1 MANAMVL
8 LSGEM
13 HRLLLILLAAT
24 ASAQSQSLEFKTLK
38 EGVLQERLRLA
49 HPKNPERYKRLKE
62 LFAQSGCKDD
72 SFHEQKVGGSKEPN
86 MICGLAGTGEHS
98 RKIVVGAHFDS
109 VGGDGI
115 IDNWSGAVLL
125 PMLFE
130 FAAGTQRHHAFE
142 FIGFAAEEKGLL
154 GSRAY
159 LKSIPK
165 ADRGQIAAVII
176 MDSLGL
182 TSTKCWVNGSTQELV
197 GAAARVASALK
208 LDFQGVNVD
217 RVGTTDSQP
226 FKEAHIPVLC
236 LHSVTQETWPVI
248 NGSRDVWSAV
258 SWSDYYDTH
267 RLVSALLRYFDE
279 TLP

>member
-1 MANAMVL
+1 
-8 LSGEM
+8 M
-13 HRLLLILLAAT
+13 HRLLLILLAA
-24 ASAQSQSLEFKTLK
+24 AALAQPQPLAFKTLK

-49 HPKNPERYKRLKE
+49 HPDNPERYKRLKD
-62 LFAQSGCKDD
+62 LFAQSGCAGD
-72 SFHEQKVGGSKEPN
+72 SYREQKVGGSKEPN
-86 MICGLAGTGEHS
+86 MICGLAGSGEHP
-98 RKIVVGAHFDS
+98 RKIIVGAHFDS
-109 VGGDGI
+109 IGGDGI

-125 PMLFE
+125 PALFE
-130 FAAGTQRHHAFE
+130 FTGGTQRRHDFE

-159 LKSIPK
+159 VRSIPK

-182 TSTKCWVNGSTQELV
+182 TPTKCWVNGSTKELV
-197 GAAARVASALK
+197 DTAARVAGALK
-208 LDFQGVNVD
+208 LDFRGVNVD

-236 LHSVTQETWPVI
+236 LHSVTQETWRVI

-258 SWSDYYDTH
+258 SWNDYYDSH

>member
-1 MANAMVL
+1 MR
-8 LSGEM
+8 
-13 HRLLLILLAAT
+13 RLLLILLAAT
-24 ASAQSQSLEFKTLK
+24 VSAAPLQFKILN

-62 LFAQSGCKDD
+62 LFAQSGCQGD
-72 SFHEQKVGGSKEPN
+72 SFREQKVGGSKEPN
-86 MICGLAGTGEHS
+86 MICGLAGTGERP

-125 PMLFE
+125 PTLFE
-130 FAAGTQRHHAFE
+130 FADGAPRRHEFE
-142 FIGFAAEEKGLL
+142 FVGFAGEEKGLL

-182 TSTKCWVNGSTQELV
+182 TATKCWVNGSAKELV
-197 GAAARVASALK
+197 DAAARLAGALK
-208 LDFQGVNVD
+208 LDFQGVNMD

-226 FKEAHIPVLC
+226 FKDANIPVLS
-236 LHSVTQETWPVI
+236 LHSVTQETWGVI
-248 NGSRDVWSAV
+248 NGRRDVWPAV
-258 SWSDYYDTH
+258 SWRDYYDTH
-267 RLVSALLRYFDE
+267 RFISALVRYLDE